1 MLNKKKLG
9 LGMLVAGSLVTV
21 AGAVI
26 ARKGIKEEEEREMEL
41 VELEMDSACGM
52 DINCDECGY
61 CEHYEDPS
69 NFDEVEIK
77 EEAAEIEVA
86 VTEEEVIVAEPV
98 EKEEEEVVSTF
109 STYNPMS
116 TPASMSQADLES
128 FGSSTF

>member
-26 ARKGIKEEEEREMEL
+26 ARKGIKEEKEREMEL

-61 CEHYEDPS
+61 CEHYEDPN

-77 EEAAEIEVA
+77 EEAAEKEVA
-86 VTEEEVIVAEPV
+86 VTEEEVIVAEPA
-98 EKEEEEVVSTF
+98 EKEVVSTF

-116 TPASMSQADLES
+116 APASMSQADLES